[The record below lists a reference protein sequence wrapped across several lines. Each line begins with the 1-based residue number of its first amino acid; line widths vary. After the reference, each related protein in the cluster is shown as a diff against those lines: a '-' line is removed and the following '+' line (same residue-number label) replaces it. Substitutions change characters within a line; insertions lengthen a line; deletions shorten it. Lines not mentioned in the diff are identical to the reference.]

1 MRGVKFLIKKRNKT
15 ETVQSSSVLHLQF
28 NWKCLPLMSFSSAY
42 EVMIHEGGGSI
53 YLIKLSIFIFIIMK
67 MTMKFWKTLVTQ
79 GRRGRGKVNYD
90 QSPVCT
96 FLQNHF
102 IHQMWNT
109 KSSSLMP
116 DERLVTAWAEHD
128 RCHVLPAP
136 TAWAGQYLNTKI
148 IPRPTRETLDFC
160 KLELT
165 DDIWWRVTR
174 VNVITTHIIAHP
186 LWLHDTFTSS
196 SNSLRN
202 SQRSAITS
210 KVFTKS

>member
-1 MRGVKFLIKKRNKT
+1 MLC
-15 ETVQSSSVLHLQF
+15 LQF
-28 NWKCLPLMSFSSAY
+28 NWKCLPLAPEFLFCLWSYDPWGWRLNLSHQTLDFHLHNYEDDNEILKDSSYTRA
-42 EVMIHEGGGSI
+42 ERA
-53 YLIKLSIFIFIIMK
+53 
-67 MTMKFWKTLVTQ
+67 WKGELWPITRMHIPPKSLHTTNV
-79 GRRGRGKVNYD
+79 G
-90 QSPVCT
+90 
-96 FLQNHF
+96 
-102 IHQMWNT
+102 NT
-109 KSSSLMP
+109 KSSSLIP

-136 TAWAGQYLNTKI
+136 TGWAGQYLNTKI
-148 IPRPTRETLDFC
+148 IPRPTRETLDLC